1 MCKKFLIILLTSI
14 VISGCGFKVVKKT
27 DLGSFD
33 LTTINST
40 GDKRINYKIKNKIL
54 SYSKKNAEKLISID
68 LDTVKIKKIKEKNIK
83 NEITKYQISI
93 DVSINFEEI
102 NTNKSGEINIAKTGN
117 YNVAKQ
123 YSQTLNNEKK
133 LIDVLLN
140 SITDEISIKLARGLN
155 DL

>member
-33 LTTINST
+33 FTTINFT

-54 SYSKKNAEKLISID
+54 SYSKKNAEKLISIN
-68 LDTVKIKKIKEKNIK
+68 LDTVKTKTIKEKNIK
-83 NEITKYQISI
+83 NEITKYQIQI
-93 DVSINFEEI
+93 DVSLNFEEI
-102 NTNKSGEINIAKTGN
+102 NTNKSGEINIKKTGD

-133 LIDVLLN
+133 LIDVLLS
-140 SITDEISIKLARGLN
+140 SITDEITIKLTRGLN

>member
-33 LTTINST
+33 FTTINST

-54 SYSKKNAEKLISID
+54 SYSKKNAEKLISIN
-68 LDTVKIKKIKEKNIK
+68 LDTVKTKTIKEKNIK
-83 NEITKYQISI
+83 NEITKYQIQI
-93 DVSINFEEI
+93 DVSLNFEEI
-102 NTNKSGEINIAKTGN
+102 NTNKSGEINIKKTGD
-117 YNVAKQ
+117 YSVAKQ

-133 LIDVLLN
+133 LIDVLQS
-140 SITDEISIKLARGLN
+140 SIIDEITIKLARGLN